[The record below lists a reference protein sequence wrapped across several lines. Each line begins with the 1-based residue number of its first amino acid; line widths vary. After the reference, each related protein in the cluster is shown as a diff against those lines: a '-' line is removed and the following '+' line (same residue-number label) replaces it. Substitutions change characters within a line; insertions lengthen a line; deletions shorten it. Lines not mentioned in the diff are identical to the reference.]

1 MLWCGR
7 WAGEGARDDVCVR
20 RLWCGWGVYGEC
32 WAHRQRTQY
41 QYRQRNQQQGTVV
54 EKKEERTSDAA
65 MQQRIRKQQ
74 AGRQA
79 GKGTAERA
87 ELDTAVGIALLH
99 RR

>member
-1 MLWCGR
+1 MWVGGVWRVLGTQAADAVPVQAEKPAARNGGR
-7 WAGEGARDDVCVR
+7 
-20 RLWCGWGVYGEC
+20 
-32 WAHRQRTQY
+32 
-41 QYRQRNQQQGTVV
+41 
-54 EKKEERTSDAA
+54 EKGRKNERCSDAA
-65 MQQRIRKQQ
+65 ADTQA